1 MIITRTPVRITL
13 GGGGTDLPSYYSKHG
28 GFLVSAA
35 INRYTYICLHNRFE
49 DESKFTYSKIEEVKS
64 NEEIKHPIIRE
75 ACKMLDIPTGIEI
88 HSLATIPSGVGLGTS
103 GSFTVG
109 LLNALHTYKR
119 DYVFL
124 ETLAEEACEIEINR
138 MKQPIGKQDQY
149 IAAFG
154 GIICM
159 NIKKNGKVNITPLK
173 ISINDIEELER
184 NIILFYTGIRR
195 SASDVI
201 REQKEK
207 QDRDDK
213 EVMNIMHEEKEIGYL
228 SKEYLENGELD
239 KWGELIDRHW
249 EIKKRMSKKI
259 SSEKIDRWYKIAKDT
274 GAISSKICGA
284 GGGGFFLFYC
294 KGNKG
299 KLRNAMEKEGLR
311 EMPFRFDFEGTKI
324 IGQF

>member
-13 GGGGTDLPSYYSKHG
+13 GGGGTDLPSYYSKYG

-35 INRYTYICLHNRFE
+35 IGRYTYICLHNRFE
-49 DESKFTYSKIEEVKS
+49 DKSKFTYSNIEEVKS

-75 ACKMLDIPTGIEI
+75 ACKMLNIPMGIEI

-109 LLNALHTYKR
+109 LLHALHTYKR
-119 DYVFL
+119 DYVSL

-149 IAAFG
+149 IATFG

-159 NIKKNGKVNITPLK
+159 DIKKNGKVNITPLK
-173 ISINDIEELER
+173 ISLNDVEELER
-184 NIILFYTGIRR
+184 SIILFYTGIKRN
-195 SASDVI
+195 ASDVI
-201 REQKEK
+201 KEQKEK

-213 EVMNIMHEEKEIGYL
+213 IVMNIMHEEKEIGYL
-228 SKEYLENGELD
+228 SKEYLESGKLD
-239 KWGELIDRHW
+239 SWGTLVDRHW

-259 SSEKIDRWYKIAKDT
+259 SSEKIDEWYRIAKDN
-274 GAISSKICGA
+274 GAYSGKIIGA

-294 KGNKG
+294 EGNKG
-299 KLRNAMEKEGLR
+299 KLRNAMGKEGLK
-311 EMPFRFDFEGTKI
+311 EMPFRFDFEGTKT